1 MSKIIQLLFGPVGV
15 KAFDFAFLMLRVAI
29 GVLTVLHGVPKIMG
43 GIPMWQQLGT
53 FVQPLGINFFLVM
66 WGFLGAVTEFF
77 GGMMLVFGLGT
88 RIASLALVIM
98 MIVAYVWHVSRGDS
112 FNQSSFP
119 LSLIFVFL
127 FFLIVGSGRISIDSL
142 FVA

>member
-1 MSKIIQLLFGPVGV
+1 MSKILQLLLGPVGA
-15 KAFDFAFLMLRVAI
+15 KTFDFAFLVLRVAI
-29 GVLTVLHGVPKIMG
+29 GILTVLHGVPKIMG

-53 FVQPLGINFFLVM
+53 FVQPMGINFFLVV

-88 RIASLALVIM
+88 RIASIALVIM

-127 FFLIVGSGRISIDSL
+127 FFLIVGSGKISIDSL
-142 FVA
+142 FLS